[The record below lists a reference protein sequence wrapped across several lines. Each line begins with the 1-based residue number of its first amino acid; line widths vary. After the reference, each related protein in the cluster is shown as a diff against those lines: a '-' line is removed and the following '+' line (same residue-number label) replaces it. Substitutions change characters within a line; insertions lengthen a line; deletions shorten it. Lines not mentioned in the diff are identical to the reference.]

1 MDLAAGARVKSG
13 QQNGALHGWSASLWS
28 TEGWQELLVVLLH
41 PQWVLEE
48 EIPKSEGKISVF
60 V

>member
-13 QQNGALHGWSASLWS
+13 QQNGALHGWSAALWS
-28 TEGWQELLVVLLH
+28 TEGWQGLLAVLLH
-41 PQWVLEE
+41 PQWVPEE